1 MLDFAYILTFILI
14 GLAIINIVFKNEDN
28 THKITLRK
36 LLVYHFLFS
45 FIFYLFTDNGGGDA
59 WTYWDVA
66 RNMETKDFFEYLNIS
81 RGTYFLYALNFLPVH
96 FLSMSFL
103 ANTMLFGLIGFIG
116 FILFYYIALKTID
129 FNTNFYSIRLFPL
142 VFFLPNLHFWSSG
155 VGKDTIVFFGIALFV
170 YGILKKNKIHLL
182 LLSLI
187 LIFFTRPH
195 ITLFLIIGYA
205 FATIGSQKIA
215 SYKKAIIV
223 VFLIVLGVVLLP
235 IVLEYAKIE
244 EASIESFN
252 EFSESK
258 SKLLSREKT
267 GSAIDVSSYPLP
279 FKLFTFLFRPLFFD
293 AHNVTSL
300 LASAENFFLVVLTF
314 FVLKSK
320 PIKSFKNSPTVIKGL
335 MYFLIIGTFVFSNTL
350 GNLGIMLRMRNMFLP
365 GLLIYFLWH
374 FSFNYKSKLDEKS

>member
-300 LASAENFFLVVLTF
+300 LASAENLFLVVLTF

-335 MYFLIIGTFVFSNTL
+335 MYFLIIGTFIFSNTL
-350 GNLGIMLRMRNMFLP
+350 GNLGIMIRMRNMFLP

-374 FSFNYKSKLDEKS
+374 FSFNYKTKLDEKK